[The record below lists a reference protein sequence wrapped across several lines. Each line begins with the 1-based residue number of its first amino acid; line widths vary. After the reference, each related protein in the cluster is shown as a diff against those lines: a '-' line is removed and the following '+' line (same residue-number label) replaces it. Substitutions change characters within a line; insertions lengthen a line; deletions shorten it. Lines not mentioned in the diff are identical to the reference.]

1 MRKLTFA
8 LLLAT
13 LISSSVWAQYYVVP
27 GGALRPNGA
36 LAYNVHSGAP
46 FSLRFPPWD
55 PSAGDPAV
63 IYPSRFWSPDTPAY
77 WVAYPFVT
85 VPTGKLPPPEAA
97 PKPTIPS
104 PSLSPS
110 QPGRGS
116 GVDTTSN

>member
-36 LAYNVHSGAP
+36 LAYDVHLGDP

-55 PSAGDPAV
+55 HSAARLPGL
-63 IYPSRFWSPDTPAY
+63 YPSRFWSPDTPTY
-77 WVAYPFVT
+77 WVAYPLVT
-85 VPTGKLPPPEAA
+85 VPTGKLPPPEEA

-104 PSLSPS
+104 PSLSPQ

-116 GVDTTSN
+116 GVDTSSN